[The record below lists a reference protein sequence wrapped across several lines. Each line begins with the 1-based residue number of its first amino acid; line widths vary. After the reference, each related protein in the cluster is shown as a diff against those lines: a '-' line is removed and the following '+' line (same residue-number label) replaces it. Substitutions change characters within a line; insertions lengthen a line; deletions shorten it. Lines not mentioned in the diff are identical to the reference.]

1 MTINLVLTAVPT
13 SLNFSMKQEIFH
25 SGCSRKF
32 VGTVTLIFAQKL
44 ELGQT
49 ILKTLHQQNLET
61 SKPCL
66 EVFFLPSKNPVPVS
80 RFPHIPISSD
90 KSPCLKQTYGV
101 HFQSF
106 CLEFLETLA
115 PFRSESLLSG
125 TLTSGIRISRPKT
138 GHSSSASCTRGIEE
152 TQDGE
157 GYF

>member
-1 MTINLVLTAVPT
+1 MIFCQIL
-13 SLNFSMKQEIFH
+13 EIP
-25 SGCSRKF
+25 S
-32 VGTVTLIFAQKL
+32 
-44 ELGQT
+44 
-49 ILKTLHQQNLET
+49 
-61 SKPCL
+61 L
-66 EVFFLPSKNPVPVS
+66 EVLQFPFKNPVPVS

-157 GYF
+157 GYIRAHQTTRQRRHHRTRRPR